1 MRLATKAMRCLLL
14 NNTIINDL
22 PLTTDISMLLMPSI
36 ITNIIE
42 GTISVYGM
50 NTILNID
57 KLNLRVRVSRSQ
69 CKLNTAYKIS
79 VQGLYFSI

>member
-42 GTISVYGM
+42 GTISVHGM

-57 KLNLRVRVSRSQ
+57 KSNWREREIFAV
-69 CKLNTAYKIS
+69 TAS
-79 VQGLYFSI
+79 SM

>member
-1 MRLATKAMRCLLL
+1 MRLATKAMRCLLP

-42 GTISVYGM
+42 GTISVHGM
-50 NTILNID
+50 NSILNID
-57 KLNLRVRVSRSQ
+57 KLNLRERFSPLLLAQ
-69 CKLNTAYKIS
+69 CSLQNIS
-79 VQGLYFSI
+79 ATITF

>member
-1 MRLATKAMRCLLL
+1 MVLRGNRFMRLATKAMRCLLL

-42 GTISVYGM
+42 GTISVHGM

-57 KLNLRVRVSRSQ
+57 KLNLRELLAVNVA
-69 CKLNTAYKIS
+69 L
-79 VQGLYFSI
+79 